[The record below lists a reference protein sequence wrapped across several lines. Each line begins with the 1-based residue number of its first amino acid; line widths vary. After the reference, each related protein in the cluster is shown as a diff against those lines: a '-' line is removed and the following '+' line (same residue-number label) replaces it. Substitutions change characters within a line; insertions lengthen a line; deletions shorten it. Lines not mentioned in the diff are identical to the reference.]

1 MGVTQ
6 IGTTWETKKKALW
19 LLITDLVCAR
29 LVSLETMLLVPSSHL
44 SLVAQD
50 TWESWSVWDKRIP
63 VMIDLVIMMEI
74 LTRINWKTEEMKKFE
89 KLHPIMSLLSF
100 MLKAPLVPTGT
111 PVINSLF
118 KQRAAMEN
126 IFRACIGLAPEHNM
140 LLSQKTRGK

>member
-63 VMIDLVIMMEI
+63 TSV
-74 LTRINWKTEEMKKFE
+74 T
-89 KLHPIMSLLSF
+89 KLNPREVSRPSNTLSSTVSL
-100 MLKAPLVPTGT
+100 PTGT
-111 PVINSLF
+111 TWRRSGITPSTMSSVLLQKSTLF
-118 KQRAAMEN
+118 
-126 IFRACIGLAPEHNM
+126 FRLR
-140 LLSQKTRGK
+140 LLSTQRLTEKR